1 MSRRA
6 GVVGVALL
14 AAVGGA
20 CGDSARAGDSADRQT
35 RVSTV
40 DERNEAN
47 IRRALLE
54 ELTPVTLQNCTMKR
68 FGSANDGGYVMCENL
83 LQEVKTAYSYG
94 IGGNDDWGCEISTR
108 LEVPVH
114 QYDCFEPPNLTCNGG
129 QFVPH
134 DECVGPVAETELT
147 RKFDTVE
154 NQIARNGDGGRRLLV
169 KMDVEGAEWKS
180 LLATPDE
187 VLATIDQLPM
197 ELHGTGDPLFLEVLQ
212 KLKRHFYIVHLHFN
226 NWACQPNVAP
236 FPANAFQVLL
246 VNKRIG
252 VPGTPPPGT
261 PPARQFDARDN
272 PKGADCQL
280 PVP

>member
-1 MSRRA
+1 VQA
-6 GVVGVALL
+6 
-14 AAVGGA
+14 
-20 CGDSARAGDSADRQT
+20 
-35 RVSTV
+35 STV
-40 DERNEAN
+40 DERNDAN

-54 ELTPVTLQNCTMKR
+54 DLQPVTLQNCTMKR

-94 IGGNDDWGCEISTR
+94 IGGNDDWGCEVSR
-108 LEVPVH
+108 QLKVPVH

-147 RKFDTVE
+147 RKFDTIE
-154 NQIARNGDGGRRLLV
+154 SQIARNGDGGRRLLV

-212 KLKRHFYIVHLHFN
+212 KLKRHFYVVHLHFN
-226 NWACQPNVAP
+226 NWACRPNLAP

-252 VPGTPPPGT
+252 VPGTPLPGT